1 MKSLYKELTAAACN
15 RATKWRRG
23 GAVLIACSLAAAN
36 LFLLYPLVRGEELS
50 ASATAPDPTP
60 FPELPSPKG
69 LQVQMVDDALSL
81 GIHHAGINVDLTRLF
96 QLRTT
101 RGSTEFQWKQQKYQI
116 NERYAKALDG
126 QIKPLS
132 DAGVLVYLILLAYP
146 SDDAQKNALIL
157 HPDADSDRS
166 YTIAGFNTANQD
178 GIERYQALVAF
189 LAQRYSNADSQHGR
203 VWGWIIGNE
212 VNSQFRWYNIG
223 PKSVKEFAG
232 EYEHAVRAAHDAVR
246 TYSAHARCY
255 LSFDHHWNIT
265 AQGEDEH
272 KAYPTRAV
280 LDAFAEVARQRGDF
294 EWHVAH
300 HPYPE
305 NLRDP
310 RSWLDKTALPSDDSP
325 RVTFKNL
332 AVATRYMRRPELLW
346 QGAPRRIIL
355 SEQGT
360 DVLASP
366 DGEAYQAA
374 GFAYAW
380 ENVTRQDGIDA
391 LIWHRHV
398 DHAHEDGLRLG
409 LWENQPG
416 TVSTPHRKRQI
427 YELFEAAG
435 TDQWHEAA
443 AFALPLIG
451 LPSWDEL
458 NP

>member
-1 MKSLYKELTAAACN
+1 MLVLSVALIATQILWMQAPAAGDSPAAAIV
-15 RATKWRRG
+15 T
-23 GAVLIACSLAAAN
+23 
-36 LFLLYPLVRGEELS
+36 
-50 ASATAPDPTP
+50 PDPTP
-60 FPELPSPKG
+60 FPQPPNPKG
-69 LQVQMVDDALSL
+69 LQVQMVDDAIAL

-96 QLRTT
+96 EPRAT
-101 RGSTEFQWKQQKYQI
+101 RGSTEFQWRDRQYQI
-116 NERYAKALDG
+116 NERYAQGLDG

-132 DAGVLVYLILLAYP
+132 DAGVVVYLILLAYP
-146 SDDAQKNALIL
+146 SADAEKNTLML
-157 HPDADSDRS
+157 HADADPDRA

-178 GIERYQALVAF
+178 GIDRFQALVAF
-189 LAQRYSNADSQHGR
+189 LAQRYSGADSPHGR

-212 VNSQFRWYNIG
+212 VNSQFRWYNVG
-223 PKSVKEFAG
+223 PKSVEEFAS
-232 EYEHAVRAAHDAVR
+232 EYERAVRAAHEAVR
-246 TYSAHARCY
+246 TYSAHGRCY
-255 LSFDHHWNIT
+255 LSFDHHWNI
-265 AQGEDEH
+265 AAAGQDH
-272 KAYPTRAV
+272 RKAYPTRAV
-280 LDAFAEVARQRGDF
+280 LDAFAEVARKRGDF

-310 RSWLDKTALPSDDSP
+310 RSWLDKTALPSVDSP

-332 AVATRYMRRPELLW
+332 SVATRYMRRAELLW

-360 DVLASP
+360 DMLPGP

-409 LWENQPG
+409 LWENRPG
-416 TVSTPHRKRQI
+416 SVSTPHRPRKI
-427 YELFEAAG
+427 HELFKAAG
-435 TDQWHEAA
+435 TDRWREAVS
-443 AFALPLIG
+443 FALPLIG
-451 LPSWDEL
+451 IESWDEL
-458 NP
+458 DR

>member
-1 MKSLYKELTAAACN
+1 MKFSYDVPCVTS
-15 RATKWRRG
+15 RHRSVDRRWLQRM
-23 GAVLIACSLAAAN
+23 AVGLALVAIN
-36 LFLLYPLVRGEELS
+36 GLLMQGPALGEELAPS
-50 ASATAPDPTP
+50 AVTPNPTP
-60 FPELPSPKG
+60 FPQPPSPKG
-69 LQVQMVDDALSL
+69 LQVQMVDDALAL
-81 GIHHAGINVDLTRLF
+81 DIHHAGINVDLTRLF
-96 QLRTT
+96 QLQSSPD
-101 RGSTEFQWKQQKYQI
+101 STEFYWKDRQYPI
-116 NERYAKALDG
+116 NERYARSLDR

-146 SDDAQKNALIL
+146 SADAEKNALIL
-157 HPDADSDRS
+157 HADADPDRA
-166 YTIAGFNTANQD
+166 YTIAGFNTANQE
-178 GIERYQALVAF
+178 GTERFQALVAF
-189 LAQRYSNADSQHGR
+189 LAQRYSAADSAQGR

-212 VNSQFRWYNIG
+212 VNSQFRWYNVG
-223 PKSVKEFAG
+223 PKSVQEFAS
-232 EYEHAVRAAHDAVR
+232 EYERAVRAAHDAVR
-246 TYSAHARCY
+246 SYSAHARCY
-255 LSFDHHWNIT
+255 LSFDHHWNIAAEGQDAKT
-265 AQGEDEH
+265 
-272 KAYPTRAV
+272 AYPTRA
-280 LDAFAEVARQRGDF
+280 LLEAFAQVARERGDF

-310 RSWLDKTALPSDDSP
+310 RSWLDKTALPGEDSP

-332 AVATRYMRRPELLW
+332 EVATRFMRRPELLW

-360 DVLASP
+360 DVLAAP

-380 ENVTRQDGIDA
+380 ENVTRQPGIDA

-409 LWENQPG
+409 LWENRPG

-435 TDQWHEAA
+435 SERWRETA

-451 LPSWDEL
+451 IQSWDEL
-458 NP
+458 SR

>member
-1 MKSLYKELTAAACN
+1 MISTSKDYLFRPPNHAIKSSQLAAILLLAIAACPML
-15 RATKWRRG
+15 WG
-23 GAVLIACSLAAAN
+23 QAVAYGEQPTSSAA
-36 LFLLYPLVRGEELS
+36 V
-50 ASATAPDPTP
+50 PDPTP
-60 FPELPSPKG
+60 FPTPPNPKG
-69 LQVQMVDDALSL
+69 LQVQMVEDALAL
-81 GIHHAGINVDLTRLF
+81 DIHHAGINVDLTRLF
-96 QLRTT
+96 ETRGT
-101 RGSTEFQWKQQKYQI
+101 RGSTEFQWKDQQYSI
-116 NERYAKALDG
+116 NERYAQGLDS

-132 DAGVLVYLILLAYP
+132 DAGVVVYLILLAYP
-146 SDDAQKNALIL
+146 SGDAEKNSLML
-157 HPDADSDRS
+157 HADADPDRA
-166 YTIAGFNTANQD
+166 YTIAGFNTANQAGTD
-178 GIERYQALVAF
+178 RFQALVAF
-189 LAQRYSNADSQHGR
+189 LAKRYSEADSPHGR
-203 VWGWIIGNE
+203 AWGWIIGNE
-212 VNSQFRWYNIG
+212 VNSQFRWYNVG
-223 PKSVKEFAG
+223 PKSVEAFAS
-232 EYEHAVRAAHDAVR
+232 EYERAVRAAHEAVR
-246 TYSAHARCY
+246 TYSAHGRCY
-255 LSFDHHWNIT
+255 LSFDHHWNI
-265 AQGEDEH
+265 AAEGQDKQ

-280 LDAFAEVARQRGDF
+280 LEAFAAIARQRGDF

-310 RSWLDKTALPSDDSP
+310 RSWLDKTALPRDDSP

-332 AVATRYMRRPELLW
+332 EVATRFMRRPEMLW
-346 QGAPRRIIL
+346 QGARRRIIL

-360 DVLASP
+360 DVLRGP

-416 TVSTPHRKRQI
+416 TVSTPHRQRKI

-435 TDQWHEAA
+435 TDRWREAA

-451 LPSWDEL
+451 IQSWDEL
-458 NP
+458 TP

>member
-1 MKSLYKELTAAACN
+1 VRSLGSVFKIRPAVCSIKSHALHALMVGLA
-15 RATKWRRG
+15 
-23 GAVLIACSLAAAN
+23 LAATN
-36 LFLLYPLVRGEELS
+36 VLLLQTPLHGEEPT
-50 ASATAPDPTP
+50 ASIASPDPTP
-60 FPELPSPKG
+60 FPQPPNPKG

-81 GIHHAGINVDLTRLF
+81 DIHHAGINVDLTRLF
-96 QLRTT
+96 EPRAT
-101 RGSTEFQWKQQKYQI
+101 GNSTEFQWKDRQYHI
-116 NERYAKALDG
+116 NERYARSLDG

-132 DAGVLVYLILLAYP
+132 DAGVVVYLILLAYP
-146 SDDAQKNALIL
+146 SGDTEKNALIL
-157 HPDADSDRS
+157 HADADPDRA
-166 YTIAGFNTANQD
+166 YTIAGFNTADQAGTD
-178 GIERYQALVAF
+178 RFQALVAF
-189 LAQRYSNADSQHGR
+189 LAQRYSSADSLHGR

-212 VNSQFRWYNIG
+212 VNSQFRWYNVG
-223 PKSVKEFAG
+223 PKSVQEFAS
-232 EYEHAVRAAHDAVR
+232 EYERAVRAAHEAVR
-246 TYSAHARCY
+246 TYSAHGRCY
-255 LSFDHHWNIT
+255 LSFDHHWNI
-265 AQGEDEH
+265 AAEGQDAR
-272 KAYPTRAV
+272 KAYATRSV
-280 LDAFAEVARQRGDF
+280 LDAFAAIARERGDF

-310 RSWLDKTALPSDDSP
+310 RSWLDRTALPSDDSP

-332 AVATRYMRRPELLW
+332 SVATRYMRRPELLW
-346 QGAPRRIIL
+346 QGEARRIIL

-398 DHAHEDGLRLG
+398 DHAYEDGLRLG
-409 LWENQPG
+409 LWENRPG
-416 TVSTPHRKRQI
+416 TVSTPHRKRLI

-435 TDQWHEAA
+435 TDRWREAA

-451 LPSWDEL
+451 IPSWDEL
-458 NP
+458 AP